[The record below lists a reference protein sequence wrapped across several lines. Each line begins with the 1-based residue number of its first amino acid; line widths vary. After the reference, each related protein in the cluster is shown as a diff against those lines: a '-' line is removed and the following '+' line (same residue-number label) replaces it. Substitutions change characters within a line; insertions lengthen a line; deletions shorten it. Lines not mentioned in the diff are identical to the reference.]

1 MRKFKKSRTNNLNYK
16 DIEKAATDVP
26 NKKEMKEMKF
36 ATIED
41 LNILWRPLRQEEIQK
56 AEALI
61 EIVSDRLREEAHNVG
76 KELDKM
82 VEERTSYKNLVKSVV
97 VDVVARTLMTS
108 TDSEPM
114 TQMTQSAL
122 GYSFSGTYLSPRRR
136 YIY

>member
-1 MRKFKKSRTNNLNYK
+1 
-16 DIEKAATDVP
+16 
-26 NKKEMKEMKF
+26 MKF

-61 EIVSDRLREEAHNVG
+61 EIVSDRLREEARNVG

-136 YIY
+136 YIC